1 MKQQWKMKGSM
12 SMHQEGEMG
21 MSEDYRVELTLD
33 EELDENHIVIQCQSQ
48 TLGAKIMS
56 HLNSLNGDRRR
67 LVVKQAEEYVMVQK
81 SEIIFAEVYG
91 KELTLYTQKEELKTS
106 KTLSS
111 LMGELS
117 KEKFVQ
123 VSKSSV
129 LNMEMIQRVEPSFS
143 GNLVA
148 RMANGMKVSI
158 SRRYVPQLKNMLGI

>member
-1 MKQQWKMKGSM
+1 MN
-12 SMHQEGEMG
+12 
-21 MSEDYRVELTLD
+21 EDYRVDLMLD
-33 EELDENHIVIQCQSQ
+33 EELDKNHIVIQCQSQ

-81 SEIIFAEVYG
+81 SEIILAEVYG

-148 RMANGMKVSI
+148 RMANGMRVSI